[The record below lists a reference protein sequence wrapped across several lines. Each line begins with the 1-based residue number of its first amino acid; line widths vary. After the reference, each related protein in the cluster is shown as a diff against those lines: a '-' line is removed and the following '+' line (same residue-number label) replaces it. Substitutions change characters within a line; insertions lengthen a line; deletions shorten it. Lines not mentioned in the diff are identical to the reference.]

1 MPRAAARE
9 RRPSAERLLPPAHEA
24 PPPPPL
30 LNHEESPILGVNV
43 GRRQRRSDLHQ
54 RRSDLHQGSTTWRRV
69 GSSALFRGRRP
80 AEVTGQAAARR
91 ATRSPRA
98 SRRRGKSADRS
109 SSAAQGQLVDASPRA
124 WTKRKRAEALGI
136 RPFRKNPGD
145 VLLSHTASRAV
156 PSAPKS
162 LTSEFGMGS
171 GVASSK
177 SSPETLGRKN
187 HVGPVV
193 VGSTCRPVVCTRTR
207 NPNPAREGLDGCLRD
222 MAKPHDLLVLVSS
235 LDCSNSTPSLS
246 TSWSTRGL

>member
-1 MPRAAARE
+1 MAPTSGG
-9 RRPSAERLLPPAHEA
+9 PS
-24 PPPPPL
+24 
-30 LNHEESPILGVNV
+30 
-43 GRRQRRSDLHQ
+43 RRSDLYQ
-54 RRSDLHQGSTTWRRV
+54 RSTTWRPV
-69 GSSALFRGRRP
+69 GCSALFRGRRP
-80 AEVTGQAAARR
+80 AEVTGPGRGPQGHAEPSRDRRR
-91 ATRSPRA
+91 AKA
-98 SRRRGKSADRS
+98 ADRR
-109 SSAAQGQLVDASPRA
+109 SSAAQLVEASPRA
-124 WTKRKRAEALGI
+124 RTKRKRAEALGI

-193 VGSTCRPVVCTRTR
+193 VGGTCRPVVCTRTR